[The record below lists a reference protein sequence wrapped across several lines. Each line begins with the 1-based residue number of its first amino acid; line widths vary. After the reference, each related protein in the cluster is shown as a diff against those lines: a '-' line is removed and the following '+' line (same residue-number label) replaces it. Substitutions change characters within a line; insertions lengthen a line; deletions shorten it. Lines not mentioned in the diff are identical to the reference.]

1 MNNNIQPFTKT
12 TTQIITSFT
21 VSCRTLNLFENAV
34 FVVDS
39 FDNNKGLVV
48 RDLISLTNEQYL
60 EWNNND
66 EYIIKLVAKEL
77 GYTLVGPVTSATNM
91 IG

>member
-1 MNNNIQPFTKT
+1 MNNIQPFTKT
-12 TTQIITSFT
+12 TTKIITSFKVT
-21 VSCRTLNLFENAV
+21 CRTLNLFENAI

-39 FDNNKGLVV
+39 FNDTNNFVSRELVT
-48 RDLISLTNEQYL
+48 LTNEQYL

-77 GYTLVGPVTSATNM
+77 GYTLVGPVTSATNI

>member
-1 MNNNIQPFTKT
+1 MNVIEPFTKT
-12 TTQIITSFT
+12 TTKIITSFT
-21 VSCRTLNLFENAV
+21 VSCRTLNLFDNAS

-39 FDNNKGLVV
+39 FDENNLLVV
-48 RDLISLTNEQYL
+48 RDLITLTTEQYL

-77 GYTLVGPVTSATNM
+77 GYTLVGPVTSATNR